1 MSNLLVNE
9 KSIVIPGEEI
19 ATGMDFLPS
28 FGTYRDG
35 ESIIANRLGL
45 LSVRNRVIKVIAL
58 NGVYMPQRED
68 LIIGVVKDVG
78 FSGWTIDIGSVTYA
92 NLPVGEAVRDKV
104 ELLKSDISKFYEI
117 GDVIITKVMNVT
129 KSRIVQ
135 LSMRDHGLR
144 KLQGG
149 IIVRVVPQKIP
160 RIIGKQGSMVG
171 MIKEYTKCEISV
183 GQNGFIWISGPASAM
198 YLTKRAIKL
207 IEEKSHISGLTD
219 KVKEFLESESK

>member
-1 MSNLLVNE
+1 MGNLLANE

-19 ATGMDFLPS
+19 ANGMDFLPS

-58 NGVYMPQRED
+58 NGVYMPQIED
-68 LIIGVVKDVG
+68 LIIGIVKEVG
-78 FSGWTIDIGSVTYA
+78 FAGWTIDIGSVTYA

-117 GDVIITKVMNVT
+117 GDIIVTKVMNVT

-135 LSMRDHGLR
+135 LSMRDQGLR
-144 KLQGG
+144 KLKGG
-149 IIVRVVPQKIP
+149 IVVKVVPQKIP

-171 MIKEYTKCEISV
+171 MIKEYTKCDISV
-183 GQNGFIWISGPASAM
+183 GQNGFIWISGPSDKM
-198 YLTKRAIKL
+198 YLTKRAINL
-207 IEEKSHISGLTD
+207 IEEKSHMSGLTD
-219 KVKEFLESESK
+219 KVKAFLESESK

>member
-9 KSIVIPGEEI
+9 KNIVIPGEEI

-28 FGTYRDG
+28 FGTYRVG
-35 ESIIANRLGL
+35 ESIIANRLGI
-45 LSVRNRVIKVIAL
+45 LSVRNRVTKVIAL
-58 NGVYMPQRED
+58 NGVYMPQIDD

-78 FSGWTIDIGSVTYA
+78 FSGWTVDIGSVTYA

-117 GDVIITKVMNVT
+117 GDIIVTKVMNVT

-135 LSMRDHGLR
+135 LSMRDQRLR
-144 KLQGG
+144 KLNGG
-149 IIVRVVPQKIP
+149 IIVKVVPQKIP

-171 MIKEYTKCEISV
+171 MIKDYTKCEISV
-183 GQNGFIWISGPASAM
+183 GQNGFIWINGPADKEHI
-198 YLTKRAIKL
+198 TKRAIKL

>member
-1 MSNLLVNE
+1 MGNLLVNE
-9 KSIVIPGEEI
+9 KNIVIPGEEI
-19 ATGMDFLPS
+19 ANGMDFLPS

-35 ESIIANRLGL
+35 ESIIANRLGIV
-45 LSVRNRVIKVIAL
+45 SVRNRVIKVIAL

-68 LIIGVVKDVG
+68 LVIGVVKDIG
-78 FSGWTIDIGSVTYA
+78 FSGWTVDIGTVNYV

-117 GDVIITKVMNVT
+117 GDILITKVMNVT

-183 GQNGFIWISGPASAM
+183 GQNGFIWINGPADKM
-198 YLTKRAIKL
+198 HITKNAIKL
-207 IEEKSHISGLTD
+207 IEEKAHISGLTD
-219 KVKEFLESESK
+219 KVKEFLERESK

>member
-1 MSNLLVNE
+1 MGNLVVNE
-9 KSIVIPGEEI
+9 KNIVIPGEEI
-19 ATGMDFLPS
+19 ANGMDFLPS

-45 LSVRNRVIKVIAL
+45 VSVRNRVIKVIAL
-58 NGVYMPQRED
+58 NGVYMPQMED
-68 LIIGVVKDVG
+68 LIIGIVKDVG

-117 GDVIITKVMNVT
+117 GDIIITKVMNVT

-149 IIVRVVPQKIP
+149 IIVKVVPQKIP

-171 MIKEYTKCEISV
+171 MIKEYTKCDISV
-183 GQNGFIWISGPASAM
+183 GQNGFIWICGPADKM
-198 YLTKRAIKL
+198 NITKRAIKL

>member
-1 MSNLLVNE
+1 MGNLLVNE
-9 KSIVIPGEEI
+9 KQIVIPGEEI

-35 ESIIANRLGL
+35 ESIIASRLGI
-45 LSVRNRVIKVIAL
+45 LSVRNRVTKVIAL
-58 NGVYMPQRED
+58 NGVYMPQMDD

-117 GDVIITKVMNVT
+117 GDVIVTKVMNVT

-149 IIVRVVPQKIP
+149 IIVKVVPQKIP

-183 GQNGFIWISGPASAM
+183 GQNGFIWVYGPADKM
-198 YLTKRAIKL
+198 QITKRAIKL

>member
-1 MSNLLVNE
+1 MGNLLVNE
-9 KSIVIPGEEI
+9 KQIVIPGEEI

-35 ESIIANRLGL
+35 ESIIASRLGI
-45 LSVRNRVIKVIAL
+45 LSVRNRVTKVIAL
-58 NGVYMPQRED
+58 NGVYMPQMDD

-117 GDVIITKVMNVT
+117 GDVIVTKVMNVT

-149 IIVRVVPQKIP
+149 IIVKVVPQKIP

-171 MIKEYTKCEISV
+171 MIKDYTKCEISV
-183 GQNGFIWISGPASAM
+183 GQNGFIWVYGPADKM
-198 YLTKRAIKL
+198 QITKRAIKL

>member
-1 MSNLLVNE
+1 MGNLLVNE
-9 KSIVIPGEEI
+9 KQIVIPGEEI

-35 ESIIANRLGL
+35 ESIIANRLGI
-45 LSVRNRVIKVIAL
+45 LSVRNRVTKVIAL
-58 NGVYMPQRED
+58 NGVYMPQHDD
-68 LIIGVVKDVG
+68 LVIGVVKDVG

-117 GDVIITKVMNVT
+117 GDVIVTKVMNVT

-149 IIVRVVPQKIP
+149 IVVRVVPQKIP

-183 GQNGFIWISGPASAM
+183 GQNGFIWIYGPADKM
-198 YLTKRAIKL
+198 NTTKRAIKL

-219 KVKEFLESESK
+219 KVKEFLERESK